1 MTLHQT
7 DQMHRFVLEN
17 CNIRGELIILDKSY
31 IQATEH
37 QQLALEHKTLLGQFL
52 VAASLLA
59 ETLKF
64 DGVLTVQARGDGP
77 VPLIMSEATSARTL
91 RGIAKPKSERTELP
105 STLAEAVG
113 SGVLTLTIDPKQG
126 QRYQGIVPLEKH
138 SLAECL
144 TDYFVQSE
152 QLPTRLW
159 LFADERRAAG
169 LLLQALPNTGGTAD
183 QSRVQVD
190 AWETAE
196 ALAQTVTADE
206 LLNLEPGETLTRLF
220 NEFDVR
226 LFAPHP
232 VAFACS
238 CSAERSLIAL
248 SALGREDAHALL
260 AERDIIDVDCEFC
273 GAKYQFGQA
282 DLDALFGAAGPLH

>member
-1 MTLHQT
+1 MSNQQT
-7 DQMHRFVLEN
+7 DQIHRFVLEN
-17 CNIRGELIILDKSY
+17 CNIRGELVTLQHSY
-31 IQATEH
+31 AQATDH
-37 QQLALEHKTLLGQFL
+37 QQLAMEHKTLLGQFL
-52 VAASLLA
+52 VSASLLA

-64 DGVLTVQARGDGP
+64 TGILTVQARGDGP
-77 VPLIMSEATSARTL
+77 LPLIMAEATDARTL
-91 RGIAKPKSERTELP
+91 RGIAKPKPEMARLP

-113 SGVLTLTIDPKQG
+113 NGVLTLTVDPKQG
-126 QRYQGIVPLEKH
+126 QRYQGIVPLEKE

-144 TDYFVQSE
+144 TDYFAQSE

-159 LFADERRAAG
+159 LFADSDRAAG
-169 LLLQALPNTGGTAD
+169 LLLQALPNTGGSTD
-183 QSRVQVD
+183 QKQVHAD

-196 ALAQTVTADE
+196 ALAQTITADE
-206 LLNLEPGETLTRLF
+206 LLNLDPGEVLTRLF

-226 LFAPHP
+226 LFGPHP
-232 VAFACS
+232 VGFACS
-238 CSAERSLIAL
+238 CSAERSLNAL
-248 SALGREDAHALL
+248 SALGRDDAHALL